1 MNVLSIKTGKKR
13 RGKTMRNKRVRVLN
27 RMAASAARKEGFP
40 FKKPNYNGQAYNPYR
55 NFIRRLKR
63 YMK

>member
-1 MNVLSIKTGKKR
+1 
-13 RGKTMRNKRVRVLN
+13 MRNKRVRVLN